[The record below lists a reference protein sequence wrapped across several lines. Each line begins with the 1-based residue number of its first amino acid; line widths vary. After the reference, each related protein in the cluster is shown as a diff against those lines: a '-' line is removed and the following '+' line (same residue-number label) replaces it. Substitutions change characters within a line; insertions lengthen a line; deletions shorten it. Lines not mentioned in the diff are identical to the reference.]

1 MPAVAGKANIKECI
15 HMSRKDTALKY
26 FEEQKSMLDLRV
38 KTGIEMYRKG
48 DARIVLKSAG
58 GSLPENIM
66 VEVEQKTHEF
76 KFGANVFMLDE
87 FENEEKNAIYREKFA
102 KLFNLATVPFYWS
115 DLEPEEGKP
124 RYAKDS
130 PKIYRR
136 PAPDLCVEYCKEKG
150 IEPKCHCLNYD
161 GWLPNWLNNATVSE
175 HKAKL
180 EKRFRE
186 IAERYAKDIPSFEV
200 TNETIQNCRSKFF
213 YEDDFLDWSYRM
225 ADRYFPNNRLIINDY
240 NIWFPESYNNRHA
253 YYMQIERLLRDGIT
267 HLDSIGMQFHSFFPL
282 ESEPNM
288 AGQRYNPE
296 KLYKLMDLYA
306 KLGLAEQ
313 ITEMTIPAYGDD
325 AENEEVQAELIRGVY
340 SVFFSHPAMEAVI
353 YWNLVDGYAAFAPQG
368 DMKAGEN
375 KYYGGLMHFD
385 MTEKPAYKLLWNLI
399 NKEWHTSDTVKA
411 DANGAVKFRGFYGDY
426 DLKIHAGDKTI
437 PVDYRLSK
445 MAQNNIE
452 IVI

>member
-1 MPAVAGKANIKECI
+1 
-15 HMSRKDTALKY
+15 MSRKDTALKY
-26 FEEQKSMLDLRV
+26 FEEQKAMCDLRV

-48 DARIVLKSAG
+48 DARIKLKSAD
-58 GSLPENIM
+58 GSLPENVT

-76 KFGANVFMLDE
+76 KFGANIFMLDE
-87 FENEEKNAIYREKFA
+87 FENDEKNAIYREKFA

-161 GWLPNWLNNATVSE
+161 GWLPNWLNNATVAE

-186 IAERYAKDIPSFEV
+186 VAERYAKDIPSFEV

-213 YEDDFLDWSYRM
+213 YEDDFLEWSYRM

-253 YYMQIERLLRDGIT
+253 YYMQIERLLRNGIT
-267 HLDSIGMQFHSFFPL
+267 HLDSIGMQFHS
-282 ESEPNM
+282 
-288 AGQRYNPE
+288 
-296 KLYKLMDLYA
+296 
-306 KLGLAEQ
+306 
-313 ITEMTIPAYGDD
+313 
-325 AENEEVQAELIRGVY
+325 
-340 SVFFSHPAMEAVI
+340 
-353 YWNLVDGYAAFAPQG
+353 
-368 DMKAGEN
+368 
-375 KYYGGLMHFD
+375 
-385 MTEKPAYKLLWNLI
+385 
-399 NKEWHTSDTVKA
+399 
-411 DANGAVKFRGFYGDY
+411 
-426 DLKIHAGDKTI
+426 
-437 PVDYRLSK
+437 
-445 MAQNNIE
+445 
-452 IVI
+452 

>member
-1 MPAVAGKANIKECI
+1 
-15 HMSRKDTALKY
+15 MSRKDTALKY
-26 FEEQKSMLDLRV
+26 FEEQKAMCDLRV

-48 DARIVLKSAG
+48 DARIKLKSTDG
-58 GSLPENIM
+58 NLPENVT

-76 KFGANVFMLDE
+76 KFGANIFMLDE
-87 FENEEKNAIYREKFA
+87 FENDEKNAIYREKFA

-161 GWLPNWLNNATVSE
+161 GWLPNWLNNATVAE

-186 IAERYAKDIPSFEV
+186 VAERYAKDIPSFEV

-213 YEDDFLDWSYRM
+213 YEDDFLEWSYRM

-253 YYMQIERLLRDGIT
+253 YYMQIERLLRNGIT

-288 AGQRYNPE
+288 AGQRYDPE
-296 KLYKLMDLYA
+296 KLFKLMDLYA

-399 NKEWHTSDTVKA
+399 HKEWHTSDTVKA

-445 MAQNNIE
+445 TAQNNIE